1 MLHIEIVND
10 KRIIQSLQKAA
21 TKLTAMGPLMNQIG
35 GRLEANIRQ
44 RFDTKTDPSCAKWAD
59 IKPISR
65 VIYRSIH
72 GKELGGSLMER
83 SGDLLRSVEHHVLG
97 GDSVEVGPSKSYA
110 EFGTLPAGQRGSMV
124 RRGMLFGRVSG
135 QGKSASVTQALSE
148 NDMQGVLQGFPRAC
162 GDRPRKEQTFKVQK
176 NGREIYMRLLARAIR
191 SLMKYGS
198 AWSSMAPRARQ

>member
-1 MLHIEIVND
+1 MLHIEVVND

-44 RFDTKTDPSCAKWAD
+44 RFDTKTDPSGAKWAD

-97 GDSVEVGPSKSYA
+97 GDSVEVGPSKNY
-110 EFGTLPAGQRGSMV
+110 
-124 RRGMLFGRVSG
+124 
-135 QGKSASVTQALSE
+135 
-148 NDMQGVLQGFPRAC
+148 
-162 GDRPRKEQTFKVQK
+162 
-176 NGREIYMRLLARAIR
+176 ARA
-191 SLMKYGS
+191 
-198 AWSSMAPRARQ
+198 